1 MSKSLLDLYQGHR
14 VRSLD
19 MLTVQK
25 NLGVKGASMGYFPAF
40 IKLDN
45 KKILIVGGGY
55 IAYEKLEHLLDFTL
69 DIKVIAPELSTQ
81 MQERI
86 KKEGLAF
93 EQRKYEVGDIEA
105 FAVVVVAVDDIALQS
120 EIFNESKKYNCLCN
134 AVDSVDYCDFIFPS
148 YIKKD
153 DLTIAVSTSG
163 TSPAMAKHLR
173 RFLERVIP
181 DGIGDF
187 LKEMKQLRST
197 LPKGKERMKM
207 LDKKAEEYIKEW
219 SR

>member
-1 MSKSLLDLYQGHR
+1 MS
-14 VRSLD
+14 
-19 MLTVQK
+19 
-25 NLGVKGASMGYFPAF
+25 YFPAF

-45 KKILIVGGGY
+45 KKILIVGGGQ
-55 IAYEKLEHLLDFTL
+55 IAYEKLDHLLDFTH
-69 DIKVIAPELSTQ
+69 DIKVIALELSEQ
-81 MQERI
+81 MQVRMDQEN
-86 KKEGLAF
+86 LV
-93 EQRKYEVGDIEA
+93 YEKRAYEAGDIA
-105 FAVVVVAVDDIALQS
+105 DFAVVVVAVDDIPLQAAV
-120 EIFNESKKYNCLCN
+120 FKESKSYHCLCN

-163 TSPAMAKHLR
+163 ASPAMAKHLR

-207 LDKKAEEYIKEW
+207 LDEKAEDYIKNW
-219 SR
+219 SN